1 MHKNIKRGQVWYY
14 VPTVTPSGHIQK
26 GPRPVVIVSND
37 RINETSSVVLA
48 VPCTTQIKR
57 NFPTHTL
64 FILNR
69 TVSIALAEQMMPI
82 NVDELT
88 DLKAT
93 LEGYIMEQ
101 IDESIKITLGYKSI
115 PVTGPVHSSADIET
129 ENINTTPSSDND
141 SSHRTSQINKFY
153 SRYPNLA
160 PVRASRHYHKWTP
173 EAINQL
179 LEDFASVN
187 DKKELEKK
195 YGLTYD
201 TLRKYYYKY
210 RDGGK

>member
-14 VPTVTPSGHIQK
+14 VPTVAPSGHIQK

-69 TVSIALAEQMMPI
+69 TVSIALTEQLMPI

-88 DLKAT
+88 DLRAT
-93 LEGYIMEQ
+93 LDGYIMDQ
-101 IDESIKITLGYKSI
+101 IDDAIKITLGYK
-115 PVTGPVHSSADIET
+115 PVPMTNSVNNSAEAEIENVNNSVESANNSSL
-129 ENINTTPSSDND
+129 
-141 SSHRTSQINKFY
+141 HTSQINKFY
-153 SRYPNLA
+153 SRYPDLA
-160 PVRASRHYHKWTP
+160 PARACQHCHKWTP
-173 EAINQL
+173 EAIKQL
-179 LEDFASVN
+179 LKDFTSVN
-187 DKKELEKK
+187 DKKVLEKK
-195 YGLTYD
+195 YGLSYD
-201 TLRKYYYKY
+201 TLRRYYYKY